1 MHRAWVGLGSNLGDP
16 AQQLGAALDAMSGTP
31 GIAVLARSSLYRTKA
46 WGDQRQPDFL
56 NAVVALHVAI
66 DANQLLDALLE
77 IELMLGRTRD
87 TRRWGPRT
95 IDLDLLLFDDCV
107 LDSERLVLPHP
118 RMHERAFVL
127 VPLLELCGDI
137 DIPGHG
143 AASACLERI
152 GTEEVERLDLS
163 W

>member
-16 AQQLGAALDAMSGTP
+16 TQQLGAALDAMSSTP

-56 NAVVALHVAI
+56 NAVVALHVTI

>member
-16 AQQLGAALDAMSGTP
+16 VRQLRAALDAMSGSP
-31 GIAVLARSSLYRTKA
+31 GLAVLGRSSLYRARA
-46 WGDQRQPDFL
+46 WGDPQQADFL
-56 NAVVALHVAI
+56 NAVIGLEVAMGAT
-66 DANQLLDALLE
+66 QLLDALLD
-77 IELMLGRTRD
+77 IELMLGRTRGS
-87 TRRWGPRT
+87 RRWGPRT
-95 IDLDLLLFDDCV
+95 IDLDLLLFDDCI

-137 DIPGHG
+137 DIPGQG
-143 AASACLERI
+143 VASACLERI
-152 GTEEVERLDLS
+152 GTEGVERLDLS